1 MSWIKESNRP
11 KHVFYGF
18 LSALFGTILFCFGL
32 ALGKEFADRQWGG
45 KFDWLDLLA
54 TLIGGIVGQIVQL
67 FILSIWIYLI

>member
-18 LSALFGTILFCFGL
+18 LSALFGTILFCSGL
-32 ALGKEFADRQWGG
+32 AVGKEFADRQWGG

-54 TLIGGIVGQIVQL
+54 TLI
-67 FILSIWIYLI
+67 